1 MVKKQRVYLKFFP
14 PLLVLALF
22 SFSLACPADAVP
34 MRTDWVQIY
43 RHADL
48 APPPSY
54 VQDILM
60 DLKMD
65 NEGNV
70 YVVGSH
76 ELLNYNPDPGQP
88 EVILY
93 DTASLIKYSPEGVAL
108 WEKPV
113 AFSGQN
119 HNAYLALDGVDCYVA
134 GDEGR
139 YWFLRRINPEGDGLG
154 QYLEDP
160 YDTDEHIG
168 PIAVD
173 TEKNIY
179 LGWKN
184 HLYRFSPGGWI
195 GIELTGYRPT
205 GISKVVS
212 IAVDDDYVYI
222 TGDDFITEK
231 YYRLSFTHVWTKHEA
246 PAGSVVN
253 ESKAL
258 ALDGQGNV
266 YVTGTRTYKD
276 IFSWPT
282 SILTVKYGPDGSQ
295 QWLKVNGGNYS
306 RPAGL
311 VVDQQGNAYV
321 TGAALNPARRFDRR
335 YYRQDYYTAKYA
347 SADGAILWEN
357 YYNDSFNSIDVAV
370 AIALDPDTGNL
381 AVTGTCERGNYPIDP
396 DFISTSSIVTVG
408 YSPSGQRQWV
418 QRYELAAGASEN
430 RGRAVAARGGRV
442 AVAGICRLSS
452 APKDDFDWVTIS
464 YRPVGRREPPTR
476 PPRP

>member
-14 PLLVLALF
+14 LLLVLALF
-22 SFSLACPADAVP
+22 SFSLAGPAEAVP
-34 MRTDWVQIY
+34 MRTAWVQIY
-43 RHADL
+43 GHPG

-54 VQDILM
+54 FSDIAQ

-70 YVVGSH
+70 YVAGSSY
-76 ELLNYNPDPGQP
+76 LLNYFPGPGEP

-93 DTASLIKYSPEGVAL
+93 DTARLIKYSPEGVAL
-108 WEKPV
+108 WEQPV
-113 AFSGQN
+113 AFAGKN

-134 GDEGR
+134 ADEGI
-139 YWFLRRINPEGDGLG
+139 YWMLHRFNLEGNSLG
-154 QYLEDP
+154 NYFEGPNDP
-160 YDTDEHIG
+160 DQHVA

-173 TEKNIY
+173 NEHHIY

-184 HLYRFSPGGWI
+184 HLYKFAPGGWT
-195 GIELTGYRPT
+195 GIELKVYGPT
-205 GISKVVS
+205 GISNVVS
-212 IAVDDDYVYI
+212 IAVDDEFVYI
-222 TGDDFITEK
+222 TGDNFITEK
-231 YYRLSFTHVWTKHEA
+231 YERSFLSHVWTKQE
-246 PAGSVVN
+246 PSAGLVGH

-266 YVTGTRTYKD
+266 YVTGVREYHQINSWKD
-276 IFSWPT
+276 Y
-282 SILTVKYGPDGSQ
+282 ILTVKYGPDGTEL
-295 QWLKVNGGNYS
+295 WRNLHGDYFW
-306 RPAGL
+306 PAGL

-321 TGAALNPARRFDRR
+321 TGTGLNPARRFDRY
-335 YYRQDYYTAKYA
+335 YYRRDYYTAKYA

-357 YYNDSFNSIDVAV
+357 YYNDGPNSIDDAV

-381 AVTGTCERGNYPIDP
+381 AVTGTCERANYPLDP
-396 DFISTSSIVTVG
+396 EFISSSSIVTVG

-430 RGRAVAARGGRV
+430 RSQAVAARGGRV

-464 YRPVGRREPPTR
+464 YRPVGRRVPPTR

>member
-1 MVKKQRVYLKFFP
+1 MVKKPRVYLKFFP
-14 PLLVLALF
+14 LLLVLALF
-22 SFSLACPADAVP
+22 SFSLAGPAEAVP
-34 MRTDWVQIY
+34 MRTAWVQIY
-43 RHADL
+43 GQTG

-54 VQDILM
+54 FSDIAQ

-65 NEGNV
+65 NQGNV
-70 YVVGSH
+70 YVVGSTY
-76 ELLNYNPDPGQP
+76 LFNYNPDPDSP

-93 DTASLIKYSPEGVAL
+93 VTARLIKYSPTGVAL

-113 AFSGQN
+113 AFVGQN
-119 HNAYLALDGVDCYVA
+119 HNAYLALDGGDCYVA
-134 GDEGR
+134 ADEGV
-139 YWFLRRINPEGDGLG
+139 YWMLRRFNSAGASLG
-154 QYLEDP
+154 NYSVGPNDP
-160 YDTDEHIG
+160 DPHVG

-173 TEKNIY
+173 NEHNIY

-184 HLYRFSPGGWI
+184 HLYRFAPDGGT
-195 GIELTGYRPT
+195 GIELKAYGPT

-212 IAVDDDYVYI
+212 IAVDGEFVYI
-222 TGDDFITEK
+222 TGDNFITEK
-231 YYRLSFTHVWTKHEA
+231 YYRSSFTHVWTKQEA
-246 PAGSVVN
+246 FTGFVQK
-253 ESKAL
+253 SKAL

-266 YVTGTRTYKD
+266 YVTGVREYHYINTWTD
-276 IFSWPT
+276 
-282 SILTVKYGPDGSQ
+282 SILTVKYGPDGNEI
-295 QWLKVNGGNYS
+295 WRNLRGDHCW
-306 RPAGL
+306 PAGL
-311 VVDQQGNAYV
+311 VVDYQGNAYV
-321 TGAALNPARRFDRR
+321 TGAGLNPARRFDRR

-357 YYNDSFNSIDVAV
+357 YYNDASNSLDAAV

-408 YSPSGQRQWV
+408 YSPSGQQQWV

-430 RGRAVAARGGRV
+430 RSRAVAARGGKV
-442 AVAGICRLSS
+442 AVAGICRLTS
-452 APKDDFDWVTIS
+452 ASKDDFDWVTIS